1 MAQDNLRDTYL
12 RGITLG
18 GQDEVIYE
26 ETDSLRIARAFR
38 KAGRAIFSVIQV
50 INCRKTLTDG
60 GVMLHVGAD
69 HKDGGCRFQQAVKG
83 LELVQPSGVY

>member
-1 MAQDNLRDTYL
+1 MKNIKASNNLRDMYL

-38 KAGRAIFSVIQV
+38 KAGRTI
-50 INCRKTLTDG
+50 
-60 GVMLHVGAD
+60 LHD
-69 HKDGGCRFQQAVKG
+69 
-83 LELVQPSGVY
+83 